1 MNMQIETNEKEY
13 SAFQYFIFVFLIPI
27 LFTVTIAVIIL
38 NVAGVDVPKEAR
50 KIASHIP
57 IIESYVKSE
66 SPLSEDEKIKNK
78 LAKLTETN
86 KRAEEEL
93 KTLKSQSKE
102 KDQHINSLRIEA
114 EKLRQQ
120 IKDLEERNTATIDS
134 EEEKKA
140 LSKKLFTSYEEMS
153 EKQAAQILQS
163 VTDDEAFYILS
174 NLKNEAV
181 TEILANMDVKKA
193 AKFTSMMTA
202 SSR

>member
-1 MNMQIETNEKEY
+1 MQIETNEKEY

>member
-1 MNMQIETNEKEY
+1 MQIETTEKDY
-13 SAFQYFIFVFLIPI
+13 STFQYFIFVFLIPI

-38 NVAGVDVPKEAR
+38 YVAGVNVPKEAR

-57 IIESYVKSE
+57 FIESYVKSE
-66 SPLSEDEKIKNK
+66 SPISENEQMKNK
-78 LAKLTETN
+78 LTKLTETN
-86 KRAEEEL
+86 KKVEEEL

-120 IKDLEERNTATIDS
+120 IKDLEERNTTTIDS

-140 LSKKLFTSYEEMS
+140 LSKKLFTTYEQMS
-153 EKQAAQILQS
+153 SKQAAQILQS
-163 VTDDEAFYILS
+163 VTEDEAFYILS

-181 TEILANMDVKKA
+181 TEILASMDVKKA

-202 SSR
+202 NSR

>member
-1 MNMQIETNEKEY
+1 MQIETNEKEY

-27 LFTVTIAVIIL
+27 LFTVTIAAIIL
-38 NVAGVDVPKEAR
+38 HVAGVNVSKEAR

-57 IIESYVKSE
+57 IIESYVKSV
-66 SPLSEDEKIKNK
+66 SPLSEDEKIKNN
-78 LAKLTETN
+78 LAKLIETN
-86 KRAEEEL
+86 KKAEEEL

-120 IKDLEERNTATIDS
+120 IKDLEERNTASIDS

>member
-1 MNMQIETNEKEY
+1 MQIETKEKEY

-66 SPLSEDEKIKNK
+66 SPLSEDEKNKNK
-78 LAKLTETN
+78 LAMLTETN
-86 KRAEEEL
+86 KKAEEEL

-120 IKDLEERNTATIDS
+120 IKDLEERNTASIDS

-193 AKFTSMMTA
+193 AKFTSMITA

>member
-1 MNMQIETNEKEY
+1 MQIETNEKEY
-13 SAFQYFIFVFLIPI
+13 STFQYFIFVFLIPI

-38 NVAGVDVPKEAR
+38 NVAGVNVSKEAR

-57 IIESYVKSE
+57 FIESYVKSE
-66 SPLSEDEKIKNK
+66 SPLSEKEQMKNK
-78 LAKLTETN
+78 LTKLTETN
-86 KRAEEEL
+86 KKVEEEL

-120 IKDLEERNTATIDS
+120 IKDLEERNTVTIDS

-140 LSKKLFTSYEEMS
+140 LSKKLFTTYEQMS
-153 EKQAAQILQS
+153 SKQSAQILQS
-163 VTDDEAFYILS
+163 VTEDEAFYILS

-181 TEILANMDVKKA
+181 TEILASMDVKKA

-202 SSR
+202 NSR

>member
-1 MNMQIETNEKEY
+1 MQIETNEKEY

-38 NVAGVDVPKEAR
+38 NVAGVNVSKEAR

-66 SPLSEDEKIKNK
+66 SPLSEQEQMKNN
-78 LAKLTETN
+78 LTKLTETN
-86 KRAEEEL
+86 KKVEEEL
-93 KTLKSQSKE
+93 NKLKSQTKE

-140 LSKKLFTSYEEMS
+140 LSKKLFTSYEQMS
-153 EKQAAQILQS
+153 EKQAAQILS
-163 VTDDEAFYILS
+163 TVSEDEAFYILS

-202 SSR
+202 NSR